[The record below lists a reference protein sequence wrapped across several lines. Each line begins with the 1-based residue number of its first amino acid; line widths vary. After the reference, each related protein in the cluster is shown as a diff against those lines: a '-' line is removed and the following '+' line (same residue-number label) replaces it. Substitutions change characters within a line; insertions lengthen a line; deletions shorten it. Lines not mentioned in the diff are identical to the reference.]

1 MGISPFQFKS
11 MDSNHITAARITD
24 MFTAKNIPFEQK
36 RMFGGDCFMVDDK
49 MLMGTYK
56 GGIMARVDP
65 AEEETLIARPGA
77 SAMIHGGRAMPG
89 FLMIEPVGYESDADL
104 DFWIKKAMEFNPKA
118 KSSKKKK

>member
-1 MGISPFQFKS
+1 ME
-11 MDSNHITAARITD
+11 NHITATRIAD
-24 MFTAKNIPFEQK
+24 VLTAKGIAYEQK

-65 AEEETLIARPGA
+65 DEEPTLTQRPGVA
-77 SAMIHGGRAMPG
+77 SMIHGGRAMPG
-89 FLMIEPVGYESDADL
+89 FLMVDPIGYEDDADL
-104 DFWIKKAMEFNPKA
+104 EFWVVKAMEYNPKA

>member
-1 MGISPFQFKS
+1 MENQ
-11 MDSNHITAARITD
+11 ITAARIAD
-24 MFTAKNIPFEQK
+24 ILTAKEIAYEQK

-65 AEEETLIARPGA
+65 AEEVTLTNRTGTT
-77 SAMIHGGRAMPG
+77 AMIHGGRAMPG
-89 FLMIEPVGYESDADL
+89 FLMIDPTGYESDADL
-104 DFWIKKAMEFNPKA
+104 DFWVKKAMEFNPKA